1 MAIDSF
7 FMLLI
12 PEKSSMSSIIGQ
24 SSPNLNSWLRI
35 GRVVGQTNVARK
47 PFTGLYLPQ
56 CAHCPPIAKALPDG
70 LDASQKFVDSHL

>member
-35 GRVVGQTNVARK
+35 GRVAGRQ
-47 PFTGLYLPQ
+47 LLQ
-56 CAHCPPIAKALPDG
+56 E
-70 LDASQKFVDSHL
+70 SHLPGFISHNARIARQSAKHCQVD